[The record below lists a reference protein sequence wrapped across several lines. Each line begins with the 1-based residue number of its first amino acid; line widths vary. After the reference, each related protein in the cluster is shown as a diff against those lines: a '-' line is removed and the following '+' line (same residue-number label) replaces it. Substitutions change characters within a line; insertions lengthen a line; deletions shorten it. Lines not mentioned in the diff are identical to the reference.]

1 MTRFEAVIDQ
11 ISTGDYTDL
20 RENCIYWLDGD
31 QFATV
36 NFSQKKYRN
45 RIKKMAEDHPDDVNI
60 MSDTDAA
67 LVAVIPVR
75 AVKTSIVTREPR
87 ELTDEEREAVNA
99 RLEAARR
106 ARRNLSTR

>member
-1 MTRFEAVIDQ
+1 MTKFEAIIDQ
-11 ISTGDYTDL
+11 ISNGDYIDL

-45 RIKKMAEDHPDDVNI
+45 RIKKMADAYPYDVHI
-60 MSDTDAA
+60 MSDTEAA
-67 LVAVIPVR
+67 LVATIPVR
-75 AVKTSIVTREPR
+75 AVKTSIITRDSR
-87 ELTDEEREAVNA
+87 ELTDEEREVLNT

>member
-1 MTRFEAVIDQ
+1 MTKFEAVADQ
-11 ISTGDYTDL
+11 ISKGSYSEL

-31 QFATV
+31 DFATV

-45 RIKKMAEDHPDDVNI
+45 RIKKMAEDHPDDVSI

-87 ELTDEEREAVNA
+87 ELSDEEREAVNA

-106 ARRNLSTR
+106 ARQNLSRR